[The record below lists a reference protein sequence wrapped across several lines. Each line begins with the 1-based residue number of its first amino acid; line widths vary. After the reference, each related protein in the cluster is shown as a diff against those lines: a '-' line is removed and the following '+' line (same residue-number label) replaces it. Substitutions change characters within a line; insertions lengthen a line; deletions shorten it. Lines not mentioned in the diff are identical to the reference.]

1 MASRKKSTKTEEI
14 VNEIEN
20 QKVIS
25 VDETKNEEISSENQE
40 KIAENTE
47 NNTEQAKN
55 DTEQAK
61 KTEKIEKISEKSSK
75 NTKKSQKTQKTEEK
89 KPKYPIGSIVFVSK
103 DAEADLNGFKLFPP
117 YKKSTYT
124 VEAYN
129 PISDVYSLRRLNLSL
144 KLKEADIVAPNERAH
159 DPVNRRQF

>member
-1 MASRKKSTKTEEI
+1 MASRKKSTKSEEI
-14 VNEIEN
+14 VAKVEAPVEETATEVATDEIVSEVRPEKEEAKTEIE
-20 QKVIS
+20 
-25 VDETKNEEISSENQE
+25 E
-40 KIAENTE
+40 KP
-47 NNTEQAKN
+47 
-55 DTEQAK
+55 K
-61 KTEKIEKISEKSSK
+61 KTQ
-75 NTKKSQKTQKTEEK
+75 KSQKTQKVEEK

-144 KLKEADIVAPNERAH
+144 KLKEADIVSPSERAH
-159 DPVNRRQF
+159 DPLNRRQF

>member
-1 MASRKKSTKTEEI
+1 MASRKKSTKSEEI
-14 VNEIEN
+14 VAKTEVPVEETATEVATAGLAATVEPEKEETTVNIE
-20 QKVIS
+20 
-25 VDETKNEEISSENQE
+25 E
-40 KIAENTE
+40 KP
-47 NNTEQAKN
+47 
-55 DTEQAK
+55 K
-61 KTEKIEKISEKSSK
+61 KT
-75 NTKKSQKTQKTEEK
+75 TKKSQKSEKSEEK

-144 KLKEADIVAPNERAH
+144 KLKEADIVAPSERAH

>member
-1 MASRKKSTKTEEI
+1 MASRKKSTKSEEI
-14 VNEIEN
+14 VAKTEVPVEETATEVATDELVSEVRPEKEETTVNIE
-20 QKVIS
+20 
-25 VDETKNEEISSENQE
+25 E
-40 KIAENTE
+40 KP
-47 NNTEQAKN
+47 
-55 DTEQAK
+55 K
-61 KTEKIEKISEKSSK
+61 KTQ
-75 NTKKSQKTQKTEEK
+75 KSQKTQKVEEK

-144 KLKEADIVAPNERAH
+144 KLKEADIVAPSERAH
-159 DPVNRRQF
+159 DPLNRRQF

>member
-1 MASRKKSTKTEEI
+1 MASRKKSTKSEEI
-14 VNEIEN
+14 VAKIETP
-20 QKVIS
+20 VE
-25 VDETKNEEISSENQE
+25 ETATEVATAGLATIVEPEKEETTVNVEE
-40 KIAENTE
+40 KP
-47 NNTEQAKN
+47 
-55 DTEQAK
+55 K
-61 KTEKIEKISEKSSK
+61 KT
-75 NTKKSQKTQKTEEK
+75 TKKSQKSEKLEEK

-159 DPVNRRQF
+159 DPVSRRQF